1 MYWAAECYLQC
12 KDLREREPLSS
23 ISGIWNDDV
32 HYVESEGISAVGDG
46 YGLLGKHR
54 PRNRQIDFLLPMKI
68 SDQ

>member
-1 MYWAAECYLQC
+1 MMMYMY
-12 KDLREREPLSS
+12 
-23 ISGIWNDDV
+23 
-32 HYVESEGISAVGDG
+32 YVESEGISAVGDG